1 MVNGLSVVVQ
11 SVFGKPDGRECTV
24 AEFSD
29 DLVLPMMKQVAKM
42 NWMKAPGTIILNRFG
57 IKMS

>member
-1 MVNGLSVVVQ
+1 MVNWVSAVVQ
-11 SVFGKPDGRECTV
+11 SVFGKPDGRECTI

-42 NWMKAPGTIILNRFG
+42 NWMIAPGTIILDRFG